1 MQLEKQQKKLEMKG
15 IMVEISQLR
24 LEWEAARNGGKGGN
38 NEPIADHEIDVVG
51 DDDSDS
57 EEASADGNKLEER
70 MSPLLSSPTLF
81 FGHQDEEVSQPAQ
94 QLTSHLLKPINAFSI
109 DNLLASRYKSMG
121 DSKLDIKVED
131 LVSQ

>member
-57 EEASADGNKLEER
+57 EEATPDVLMLKVSTSMSKTRPVCGRPQRRPQVVGRGWPEPEAARGVIWRRKKSPER
-70 MSPLLSSPTLF
+70 
-81 FGHQDEEVSQPAQ
+81 
-94 QLTSHLLKPINAFSI
+94 QLH
-109 DNLLASRYKSMG
+109 G
-121 DSKLDIKVED
+121 
-131 LVSQ
+131 